1 MRRRE
6 LIALALVA
14 ACNSGGGAALPAPKE
29 PDPSPEP
36 PEPPAFEVKVTPPA
50 SCAHAT
56 PCEATIALTALRDY
70 KVNKDYP
77 FKFVGDTAPGY
88 AFDGTGTFARTDNKT
103 GTMTIRFTVEK
114 AGTAKVSGTF
124 KLSVCTEEVCKIESP
139 KIASDVPVT

>member
-1 MRRRE
+1 MPRRE

-14 ACNSGGGAALPAPKE
+14 ACNGAKAGGSLT
-29 PDPSPEP
+29 PEP
-36 PEPPAFEVKVTPPA
+36 PAPPPPEAPAFEVKVTPPA
-50 SCAHAT
+50 SCARAK

-88 AFDGTGTFARTDNKT
+88 TFDGTGTFARTADKT
-103 GTMTIRFTVEK
+103 GTLTIRFTVD
-114 AGTAKVSGTF
+114 ATSPAKISGTF

-139 KIASDVPVT
+139 KIAFEVPVT